1 MILLCRTHT
10 QLKQA
15 VPGNNFRDRP
25 QVILDYSQVEFHK
38 KRGMKCSTCILGFCV
53 FLDEFCCTDSRDPF
67 ITIKLTAMSK
77 RIQPPCPCV
86 FLGHLSPSQFDG
98 EQPHPNWWIQVMREL
113 KGTSYKPSST
123 LATGIG
129 LICWNLVAG
138 TADFFKIGES
148 RELRHKLWPQYLE
161 EFCDPE
167 FWDPAMTAGIVR
179 GCWIAKKI

>member
-1 MILLCRTHT
+1 
-10 QLKQA
+10 
-15 VPGNNFRDRP
+15 
-25 QVILDYSQVEFHK
+25 
-38 KRGMKCSTCILGFCV
+38 MKCSTCILGFCV
-53 FLDEFCCTDSRDPF
+53 FFRWVLLYRFEGPIGF

-86 FLGHLSPSQFDG
+86 FLGHLSPSQCDG
-98 EQPHPNWWIQVMREL
+98 EQLHHSLWIQVMREL

-148 RELRHKLWPQYLE
+148 RKLRHKLWPHYFE
-161 EFCDPE
+161 EFWDPE
-167 FWDPAMTAGIVR
+167 FWDPVRTAGIVR
-179 GCWIAKKI
+179 GCWIAKNI